1 MPASVVTFS
10 IQVGSG
16 GSAISRNVADR
27 LGYRFYDWE
36 VISQA
41 AQAAGVSPEMLAVAT
56 SERRPSFME
65 RVLGRLAGF
74 DAEDETTA
82 VAAGASPSLLTSE
95 DYRQFIEHVVQ
106 ELGSQGEAVIV
117 NRAGQALLKDVPGV
131 FRVLIYGSAERRA
144 LRFASSQSRD
154 LEEVRKMVADSDR
167 QRGEYLKRVYHIDW
181 MNCANYDIAINT
193 DRINHELAVDMI
205 VTASREVP

>member
-1 MPASVVTFS
+1 MTASVVTFS

-16 GSAISRNVADR
+16 GNAISRAVADR
-27 LGYRFYDWE
+27 LGHRFYDWE
-36 VISQA
+36 IISQA
-41 AQAAGVSPEMLAVAT
+41 AQEAGVSPEMLAVVT

-74 DAEDETTA
+74 DVEDETAA
-82 VAAGASPSLLTSE
+82 VAAGASSTLLTSE

-117 NRAGQALLKDVPGV
+117 NRAGQVLLKDVPGV
-131 FRVLIYGSAERRA
+131 FRVLIYGSPERRA
-144 LRFASSQSRD
+144 QRFASNQRRNID
-154 LEEVRKMVADSDR
+154 DVRKMLADSDR
-167 QRGEYLKRVYHIDW
+167 QRGEYLKRVYHLDW
-181 MNCANYDIAINT
+181 LAGPNYDLAINT

-205 VTASREVP
+205 VTAAREVP

>member
-1 MPASVVTFS
+1 MTASVVTFS
-10 IQVGSG
+10 VQVGSG
-16 GSAISRNVADR
+16 GSAISRAVADR

-36 VISQA
+36 IISQA
-41 AQAAGVSPEMLAVAT
+41 AQEAGVSPETLAVAT

-74 DAEDETTA
+74 DVEDA
-82 VAAGASPSLLTSE
+82 VDPVAGGASPNLLTSE

-117 NRAGQALLKDVPGV
+117 NRAGQALLKDVAGV
-131 FRVLIYGSAERRA
+131 FRVLIYGSPEQRA
-144 LRFASSQSRD
+144 ARFAANQGRPI
-154 LEEVRKMVADSDR
+154 EEVRKMLADSDR
-167 QRGEYLKRVYHIDW
+167 QRGEYLKRVYHIEW
-181 MNCANYDIAINT
+181 LSSPNYDLSIST
-193 DRINHELAVDMI
+193 DRINHDLAVDMI

>member
-1 MPASVVTFS
+1 MTASVVTFS

-16 GSAISRNVADR
+16 GTSISRAVADR

-36 VISQA
+36 IISQA
-41 AQAAGVSPEMLAVAT
+41 AQEAGVSPEVLAVAT
-56 SERRPSFME
+56 SERRPSFIE
-65 RVLGRLAGF
+65 RVMGRLGGF
-74 DAEDETTA
+74 DTEEATSGTSRGD
-82 VAAGASPSLLTSE
+82 SPNLLTSE

-117 NRAGQALLKDVPGV
+117 NRAGQALLKDIPGV
-131 FRVLIYGSAERRA
+131 FRVLIYGSPEHRA
-144 LRFASSQSRD
+144 QRFAANQGRD
-154 LEEVRKMVADSDR
+154 IDEVRKMLADSDR

-181 MNCANYDIAINT
+181 LVSTNYDIAIST
-193 DRINHELAVDMI
+193 DQIGHDLAVDMI

>member
-1 MPASVVTFS
+1 MTASVVTFS

-16 GSAISRNVADR
+16 GSSISRAVADR

-36 VISQA
+36 IISQA
-41 AQAAGVSPEMLAVAT
+41 AQEAGVSPEMLAVAT

-74 DAEDETTA
+74 EGEDAVDP
-82 VAAGASPSLLTSE
+82 VVAGASPNLLTSE

-117 NRAGQALLKDVPGV
+117 NRAGQALLRDVPGV
-131 FRVLIYGSAERRA
+131 FRVLIYGSPDQRA
-144 LRFASSQSRD
+144 TRFSGIQGRPI
-154 LEEVRKMVADSDR
+154 EEVRKMIADSDR
-167 QRGEYLKRVYHIDW
+167 QRGEYLKRVYHLDW
-181 MNCANYDIAINT
+181 LSSPNYDLSINT
-193 DRINHELAVDMI
+193 DRINHDLAVDMI